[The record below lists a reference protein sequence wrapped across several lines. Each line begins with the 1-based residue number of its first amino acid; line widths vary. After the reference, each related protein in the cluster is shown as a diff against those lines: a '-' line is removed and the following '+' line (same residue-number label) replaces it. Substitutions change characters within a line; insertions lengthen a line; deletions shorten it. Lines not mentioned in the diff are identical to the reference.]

1 MLKAS
6 QGLSYLTRDK
16 ECEFEII
23 LGEEKN
29 MREYSRL
36 PTTSQKEEL
45 EGDWK
50 RSHVFISKIEQV
62 CARSNKTTIKED

>member
-1 MLKAS
+1 MLMAS

-36 PTTSQKEEL
+36 HLLKKKNLRVIEKDPTF
-45 EGDWK
+45 
-50 RSHVFISKIEQV
+50 FISNIEQV

>member
-6 QGLSYLTRDK
+6 QGLAYLTRDK

-45 EGDWK
+45 EGD
-50 RSHVFISKIEQV
+50 
-62 CARSNKTTIKED
+62 

>member
-6 QGLSYLTRDK
+6 QGLAYLTRDK

-36 PTTSQKEEL
+36 PTSQKEEL
-45 EGDWK
+45 EGD
-50 RSHVFISKIEQV
+50 
-62 CARSNKTTIKED
+62 

>member
-6 QGLSYLTRDK
+6 QGLAYLTRDK

-36 PTTSQKEEL
+36 PTSSEKEEL

-50 RSHVFISKIEQV
+50 RSHVFYFQDWTSLCKVEQD
-62 CARSNKTTIKED
+62 NN